1 MGRVC
6 VTVLI
11 VKDKMK
17 HSFFID
23 GYLYR
28 LRPVSTEDASFIVEV
43 RTENAERNKF
53 IHPISKSVDVQ
64 IQWIE
69 NYYKTDSDYYFVIE
83 NLFSGK
89 PEGLISIYN
98 INNKKGESGR
108 WVIKENSLS
117 AVESFYLLYR
127 LAFEKIFLDEV
138 YSMVIEENKPVIA
151 FHKSVGQKKRRIIPE
166 YYLWNDAKYSAIE
179 FYMEKDYFQKE
190 VCPNLEK
197 KIKRLF
203 ELYKKSEI

>member
-1 MGRVC
+1 
-6 VTVLI
+6 
-11 VKDKMK
+11 MK
-17 HSFFID
+17 HNFYID

-53 IHPISKSVDVQ
+53 IHPISQSVDAQ

-69 NYYKTDSDYYFVIE
+69 DYYKTDNDYYFVIE
-83 NLFSGK
+83 NSFTK
-89 PEGLISIYN
+89 NPEGLISIYN

-108 WVIKENSLS
+108 WVIKEDSLS

-138 YSMVIEENKPVIA
+138 YGMVIEANKPVVA
-151 FHKSVGQKKRRIIPE
+151 FHKSVGQKTRRIIPG
-166 YYLWNDAKYSAIE
+166 YYLWNDAKYDAIE
-179 FYMEKDYFQKE
+179 FYITKFVQIW
-190 VCPNLEK
+190 K
-197 KIKRLF
+197 KK
-203 ELYKKSEI
+203 